1 MLRFASIALLVLA
14 ACPSSPPPTT
24 SPTPTTPTP
33 TPTEPTPTEP
43 TPTQSG
49 TAALT
54 SQDACTADADCTIT
68 MFSGCCACPG
78 CDQPSAR
85 STATLAASQDQ
96 CKAVRCDMER
106 CKVMLCKQGDPATS
120 FVAKCENNVCV
131 GHRK

>member
-1 MLRFASIALLVLA
+1 MLRLATIALLALA

-24 SPTPTTPTP
+24 SPTPTPTP
-33 TPTEPTPTEP
+33 MPDPTPAP
-43 TPTQSG
+43 TPSG
-49 TAALT
+49 TAELT

-85 STATLAASQDQ
+85 STTTLAASQDQ

-120 FVAKCENNVCV
+120 FVAKCESNVCV

>member
-1 MLRFASIALLVLA
+1 MSRFASIALLVLA

-33 TPTEPTPTEP
+33 TEPTPTEP

-49 TAALT
+49 GTAALT
-54 SQDACTADADCTIT
+54 SQDACTTDADCTIT

-85 STATLAASQDQ
+85 STATLAQSQDQ

-106 CKVMLCKQGDPATS
+106 CKVMLCKQGEPATS